1 MNRTRVRA
9 AVMHE
14 LLNLPYAET
23 QQGFLD
29 VIDYASSKKS
39 RATHGASRLV
49 RWNLAARALLSL
61 V

>member
-1 MNRTRVRA
+1 
-9 AVMHE
+9 MHE